1 MRSPYSFIITPKNG
15 NRYDN
20 KKMIEG
26 QEIVMSSSME
36 DHTVTNRYGLV
47 KALPM
52 YYTGHIEVGD
62 TVIVHHNVFR
72 IYYDMKGREKSS
84 WNHLVDDLFIIEED
98 QLYLYRKNDDCEWQ
112 APNPFCFIKPIA
124 NDNKGEVIQ
133 KIGHDKELWGVVKY
147 TNSFMPEVN
156 IGDIVSF
163 TPDSEYEFKIDDERL
178 FRMRYKNICLVK
190 DKKS

>member
-1 MRSPYSFIITPKNG
+1 
-15 NRYDN
+15 
-20 KKMIEG
+20 
-26 QEIVMSSSME
+26 MSSSME

-52 YYTGHIEVGD
+52 YYTGNIEVGD

-124 NDNKGEVIQ
+124 NDNKGELIQ
-133 KIGHDKELWGVVKY
+133 KLGHDKELWGIVKY
-147 TNSFMPEVN
+147 TDSFMPEFK
-156 IGDIVSF
+156 IGDTVSF